1 MKRATDSPLLR
12 GELDILQRRR
22 RIKFP
27 SEFSI
32 TPTNVGRLSTPDW
45 IMKTKSA
52 CIGTRRSWS
61 VPSRI
66 FPKWISGKC
75 PHA

>member
-32 TPTNVGRLSTPDW
+32 TPTNVGRLSAPNW
-45 IMKTKSA
+45 IMKTKTA
-52 CIGTRRSWS
+52 CIGMWRSS
-61 VPSRI
+61 ILPSRI
-66 FPKWISGKC
+66 FPK
-75 PHA
+75 